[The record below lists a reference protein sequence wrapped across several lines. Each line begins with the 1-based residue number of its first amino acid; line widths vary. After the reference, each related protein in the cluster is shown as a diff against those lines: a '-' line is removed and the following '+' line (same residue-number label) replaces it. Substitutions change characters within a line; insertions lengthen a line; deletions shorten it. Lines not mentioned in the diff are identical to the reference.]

1 MMQFTKASKAWEV
14 LNCLGGF
21 FWIDKKGIGP
31 FQLSSIVPVPER
43 RFTGQP
49 YAGASVP
56 QFIHP
61 VFFKILPAT
70 APGGNAGKQDIGR
83 VFAAES
89 GGQAFR
95 TGVQQALIAVFRVP
109 VINPFYTI
117 MAEFLSP
124 GGKEKFE
131 QARIRSSFRSSA
143 FEEYRTQTRKYSWN
157 CCNGHRR
164 ERQKQ
169 GGHPHIPRR
178 AYRS

>member
-1 MMQFTKASKAWEV
+1 MKRV
-14 LNCLGGF
+14 
-21 FWIDKKGIGP
+21 KKGIGP

-56 QFIHP
+56 QLIHP

-83 VFAAES
+83 VFAAKS
-89 GGQAFR
+89 GGQAFG
-95 TGVQQALIAVFRVP
+95 TGVQQAVIAVFRVP

-131 QARIRSSFRSSA
+131 QSQDSFQLPVIS
-143 FEEYRTQTRKYSWN
+143 F
-157 CCNGHRR
+157 
-164 ERQKQ
+164 
-169 GGHPHIPRR
+169 
-178 AYRS
+178 